1 MFASL
6 RLFYWLITK
15 LNLVVLM
22 SKSKQRCTWCVG
34 NKLYE
39 SYHDKDWGGPV
50 HDDQLLFEML
60 ILEGAQAGLSWITVL
75 QKRENYRKAFSKF
88 DYRKIA
94 KYTDKK
100 LEKLLENP
108 GIIRNRL
115 KVFST
120 RNNARCF
127 LEVQNEFDSFDN
139 YIWRFVDGKT
149 IQNKFKTTKQVPA
162 STKQSDAMS
171 KDLKKR
177 GFKFIGTTIC
187 YAYMQSVGMVND
199 HTTDCFR
206 HSQLKKRR

>member
-39 SYHDKDWGGPV
+39 SYHDKDWGVPV